1 MIMKKEL
8 WMENVSDIALE
19 ASNIIQERLKSFGIE
34 LNSEQEDEI
43 YVPLVNIIEK
53 YSNGNYRHEH

>member
-1 MIMKKEL
+1 MKKEL